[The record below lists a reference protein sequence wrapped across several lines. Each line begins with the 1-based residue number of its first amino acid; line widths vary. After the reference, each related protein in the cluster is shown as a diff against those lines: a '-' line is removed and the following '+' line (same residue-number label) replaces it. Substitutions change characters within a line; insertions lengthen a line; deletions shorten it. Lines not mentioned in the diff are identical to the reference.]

1 MHVFPDGTVTGS
13 VNVAELEEIHKAQK
27 AAGKRRTAAVG
38 VVETL
43 AEFNERL
50 SESDPE
56 PEAAETPPK
65 APAKT
70 TKEK

>member
-1 MHVFPDGTVTGS
+1 MHVYPDGSVTGS
-13 VNVAELEEIHKAQK
+13 VDVAELEEIHKAQK

-50 SESDPE
+50 ESDPDA
-56 PEAAETPPK
+56 EAAETPPK
-65 APAKT
+65 SPAKT